1 MDLTQNKIESTKV
14 VEIVQY
20 YKSKSNKDL
29 MFDMDFINK
38 DFEVTKETL
47 IKLTNHL
54 DKLETTYNVLLKEYQ
69 SRNEFK

>member
-14 VEIVQY
+14 VEIVKD
-20 YKSKSNKDL
+20 YKSRSNKDL
-29 MFDMDFINK
+29 MFAMDFINK

-54 DKLETTYNVLLKEYQ
+54 DKLESTYNILLKEYQ
-69 SRNEFK
+69 SRNEFR